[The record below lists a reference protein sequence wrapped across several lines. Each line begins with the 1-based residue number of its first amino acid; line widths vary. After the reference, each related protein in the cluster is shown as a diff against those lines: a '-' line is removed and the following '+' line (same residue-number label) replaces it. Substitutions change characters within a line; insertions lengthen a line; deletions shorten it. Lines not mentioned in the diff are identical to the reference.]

1 MALILGINAY
11 HGDSSAAL
19 VKDGVLLAAA
29 EEERFTR
36 IKHWAGMPMASI
48 RYCLSAEGAD
58 IEDVDYIAISTNPR
72 ANLVQKAF
80 YAIRKRVGVKPVLGR
95 LTRMKKTLGIK
106 QRIADHY
113 GINVEKIKALLVPVE
128 HHEAHAACGFFTS
141 PFERS
146 AILSIDGMGDFTST
160 WFGYGEGS
168 HLSGFRRV
176 YYPHSLGFL
185 YEATTRFLGFPKY
198 GDEYKVMGLA
208 PYGQPKYA
216 DKFRKIIKPA
226 NGTFSLNMDYF
237 NHGRHIIH
245 MKWDGGEPIAPPFYS
260 DLFESEF
267 GPSYPDRSVADARM
281 EDIAASLQLV
291 TEEII
296 LELLN
301 SLYLRYPCDNLCL
314 VGGVAMN
321 SVANG
326 KAYLKTP
333 FRKIHIPA
341 GAADNGTSIGAAFYV
356 WNQIMKGPR
365 KFEMKHAFWGP
376 SFTDEE
382 CGTIVEGHDV
392 ISMRLDEIRMREAVV
407 DLLCDGKVVGWFQG
421 RMEFGARALGNR
433 TLLADPR
440 RSDMREIINTR
451 IKFREKFRPFAP
463 SVLEECVSDY
473 FEYSVPSP
481 FMEKVVPIRS
491 EKRSIVPAVTHV
503 DGTGRLQ
510 TVDRISN
517 PKYWALIN
525 DFKERTGVPM
535 VLNTS
540 LNENEPIV
548 HTPEEAIQCFLRTG
562 MDAIVL
568 GSHLVTRRLAG
579 DKGARLKAGIL

>member
-1 MALILGINAY
+1 
-11 HGDSSAAL
+11 
-19 VKDGVLLAAA
+19 
-29 EEERFTR
+29 
-36 IKHWAGMPMASI
+36 
-48 RYCLSAEGAD
+48 
-58 IEDVDYIAISTNPR
+58 
-72 ANLVQKAF
+72 
-80 YAIRKRVGVKPVLGR
+80 
-95 LTRMKKTLGIK
+95 
-106 QRIADHY
+106 
-113 GINVEKIKALLVPVE
+113 
-128 HHEAHAACGFFTS
+128 
-141 PFERS
+141 
-146 AILSIDGMGDFTST
+146 
-160 WFGYGEGS
+160 
-168 HLSGFRRV
+168 
-176 YYPHSLGFL
+176 
-185 YEATTRFLGFPKY
+185 
-198 GDEYKVMGLA
+198 
-208 PYGQPKYA
+208 
-216 DKFRKIIKPA
+216 
-226 NGTFSLNMDYF
+226 
-237 NHGRHIIH
+237 
-245 MKWDGGEPIAPPFYS
+245 
-260 DLFESEF
+260 
-267 GPSYPDRSVADARM
+267 
-281 EDIAASLQLV
+281 
-291 TEEII
+291 
-296 LELLN
+296 
-301 SLYLRYPCDNLCL
+301 
-314 VGGVAMN
+314 MN

-382 CGTIVEGHDV
+382 CGTVVESHDV

-407 DLLCDGKVVGWFQG
+407 DLLGDGKVVGWFQG

-548 HTPEEAIQCFLRTG
+548 QTPEEAIQCFLRTG

-568 GSHLVTRRLAG
+568 GSYLVTRRPAG
-579 DKGARLKAGIL
+579 DQGERLKTGSL